1 MFYHLGTA
9 KLVTTL
15 EITQGYRQVPVAVEN
30 CAKTAF
36 ITPLWLY
43 QLRVTPFA
51 LKGGPEA
58 FQYTSELHKINREF
72 RNVHKSEESGVNSL
86 L

>member
-1 MFYHLGTA
+1 M
-9 KLVTTL
+9 
-15 EITQGYRQVPVAVEN
+15 PVAVKN

-36 ITPLWLY
+36 INLY
-43 QLRVTPFA
+43 QLRATPFA

-58 FQYTSELHKINREF
+58 FQYTSELHKITREF
-72 RNVHKSEESGVNSL
+72 RSVHKSEESGVNSL